1 MSALDRVMH
10 RKEGPLPPARA
21 ARRMSAYVYGNVL
34 VLAAV
39 VAATSDAIEDGKAV
53 LIVLGTTVST
63 YLAHIYSEAIG
74 HSVTESGE
82 AEHFADELRDAV
94 PIFSSGVV
102 PIIALLLCGLA
113 VLPAE
118 VCQVIAGGVI
128 VIRVA
133 SVGVWVER
141 LHGNRPSW
149 RMIAVG
155 LVSAAF
161 CALIVFIKVFFVGH

>member
-63 YLAHIYSEAIG
+63 YLAHIYSEALAHG
-74 HSVTESGE
+74 VTDTGE
-82 AEHFADELRDAV
+82 PEHFSEELRDAV
-94 PIFSSGVV
+94 PILSSGGV
-102 PIIALLLCGLA
+102 PIVALLACWLDL
-113 VLPAE
+113 LPAG
-118 VCQVIAGGVI
+118 VSQIIAGGVI
-128 VIRVA
+128 VVRLA

-149 RMIAVG
+149 RMITIG

-161 CALIVFIKVFFVGH
+161 CAVIVFIKVFFVGH